1 MRDLVWSID
10 SRRET
15 VEDLIERMQELAE
28 ELLLPRD
35 ISFQIDSSTVK
46 NPSKKLRAQTKQNIF
61 LIYKEFMTNVLRHS
75 DTTNVSIKI
84 VNQLNGCQLN
94 IRDNGSKM
102 GCYKSTGLG
111 CLIW

>member
-1 MRDLVWSID
+1 
-10 SRRET
+10 
-15 VEDLIERMQELAE
+15 
-28 ELLLPRD
+28 
-35 ISFQIDSSTVK
+35 
-46 NPSKKLRAQTKQNIF
+46 
-61 LIYKEFMTNVLRHS
+61 MTNVLRHS
-75 DTTNVSIKI
+75 DATNVSIKI